1 MMGQILQT
9 YSRQAHSTSFPNIW
23 SFGQASCLLVFSFN
37 TGTVLPLRP
46 NIRKFLSQLNWQ
58 VVPFGE
64 IIRFEELCSRFSI
77 VFKLVEDK
85 TIAFG
90 CRAIR
95 VDALLT
101 RCARKVF
108 LPHEI
113 HGCHTQLPDPPSG
126 LWSSGKA
133 PTSQNAEPLH
143 AYTDMLPPHPS
154 PHSTTRNAESFLG
167 RPPACMNAPDITAHT
182 LLHCLVCY
190 LLPSSGWQSTPLFR
204 LHASVFSFLRLLRMH
219 VMLGPQQRP
228 MHSRP

>member
-1 MMGQILQT
+1 M
-9 YSRQAHSTSFPNIW
+9 F
-23 SFGQASCLLVFSFN
+23 
-37 TGTVLPLRP
+37 
-46 NIRKFLSQLNWQ
+46 KF
-58 VVPFGE
+58 
-64 IIRFEELCSRFSI
+64 
-77 VFKLVEDK
+77 VEDK

-101 RCARKVF
+101 RCIRKVF
-108 LPHEI
+108 LPYEI
-113 HGCHTQLPDPPSG
+113 HGCHNRVLEPSSG
-126 LWSSGKA
+126 LWLEKL

-143 AYTDMLPPHPS
+143 AYTDMLPLRPS

-182 LLHCLVCY
+182 LLRCLVCY
-190 LLPSSGWQSTPLFR
+190 LLQSSGWQSTPLFR

-219 VMLGPQQRP
+219 VMLGPQRP